1 MSGRSSSSSGSESG
15 EEGPRPEKKSTEVS
29 KDQPRS
35 PSRDQ
40 EDNEPNDDIEIHAP
54 RDDLARYDHYVLAR
68 NAVFFSIFR
77 FTPKQEK

>member
-15 EEGPRPEKKSTEVS
+15 EEGPRPEKKSPEVS
-29 KDQPRS
+29 KDRS
-35 PSRDQ
+35 PNRDQ